1 MPYNG
6 SARSEANLIKGVL
19 PFLFIACSG
28 AVLADTCLQ
37 SPDAFRS
44 WVNKGEPYSFAV
56 YDGSDP
62 QKLFQEANAA
72 LLQATTNYRRDP
84 NGAMKLDG
92 LAKAAKAALEARE
105 ITPSLLHNTS

>member
-44 WVNKGEPYSFAV
+44 WVNKGEPYSVAV
-56 YDGSDP
+56 CDGSDP

-72 LLQATTNYRRDP
+72 LLQATTNYRLRSWTAAVREGETPDF
-84 NGAMKLDG
+84 GAN
-92 LAKAAKAALEARE
+92 
-105 ITPSLLHNTS
+105 LLF